1 MTKSQK
7 MEIFYQTRNAM
18 NVGMTYFGSRGFCG
32 AIGVS
37 FSLLYKVMESIGRLF
52 KRRQLRRSVP
62 FFSAKT
68 FLPFSAVLEPME

>member
-1 MTKSQK
+1 
-7 MEIFYQTRNAM
+7 M

-37 FSLLYKVMESIGRLF
+37 FSRLHKVMGAVGRLF

>member
-18 NVGMTYFGSRGFCG
+18 NVGMTYLGSRGFCG